1 MCNFD
6 SGKSTSNNDKHFA
19 QNESRLYNIN
29 MITFIVGIIILLLGY
44 VFYSR
49 FVDKVFEPD
58 DRPTPAN
65 KNKDNVDYIPMSKNR
80 NALIHLLNIAGMG
93 PIIGA
98 IQGILFGPIA
108 FILIPFGCIVAGGVH
123 DYFAG
128 MLSIRNRGAQITG
141 LIHKYLGKPAFRI
154 FMVIV
159 SIMLLLLAT
168 VFVYT
173 AGDLF
178 AERFFNVKDFNIANP
193 IVLCIY
199 IIILLYF
206 VFATLFPIDKIIG
219 KFYPALGLLLIL
231 GTGLVLAGF
240 FINGINLKE
249 FNFSSYNL
257 HPQNLPIIPM
267 FFMTVSCGLLSGFH
281 STQATIISRTVDKEK
296 DGRIIFY
303 GMMCLESLI
312 ALIWAAAA
320 MDVYST
326 NLVPQNFVGTVNVVN
341 IIANK
346 FVPFNLAFLV
356 TLAVIILPITSGD
369 TALRGLRI
377 TIADALK
384 LEQKKIINRLIIV
397 IPIVICVLSVLI
409 WAKTNADSFSLI
421 WRYFTFF
428 NQLIA
433 IPTLCCATI
442 YLGWEKK
449 NYLITLLP
457 ALFYVFITMSFIFS
471 EKIGFNLPLKYAEII
486 GAILTIATFVYL
498 MKCTKK

>member
-1 MCNFD
+1 MVTFILSITVLILGYLFYSKYIERTFSPSD
-6 SGKSTSNNDKHFA
+6 DATPAHSNND
-19 QNESRLYNIN
+19 
-29 MITFIVGIIILLLGY
+29 G
-44 VFYSR
+44 
-49 FVDKVFEPD
+49 VDF
-58 DRPTPAN
+58 
-65 KNKDNVDYIPMSKNR
+65 IPMTKNR

-108 FILIPFGCIVAGGVH
+108 FILIPVGCIFAGGVH

-128 MLSIRNRGAQITG
+128 MLSIRNKGAQITG
-141 LIHKYLGKPAFRI
+141 LIQKYLGQKAFKI

-178 AERFFNVKDFNIANP
+178 TERFMGVKDFVITDP
-193 IVLCIY
+193 KVLGTYIVILTY
-199 IIILLYF
+199 FII
-206 VFATLFPIDKIIG
+206 ATLFPIDKIIG
-219 KFYPALGLLLIL
+219 KFYPILGLLLIA
-231 GTGLVLAGF
+231 GTGFLLIGF
-240 FINGINLKE
+240 MFKGVNLQ
-249 FNFSSYNL
+249 NFSLSNFNI
-257 HPQNLPIIPM
+257 HPDNLPLIPM

-281 STQATIISRTVDKEK
+281 STQATILSRTIDKEQ
-296 DGRIIFY
+296 DGRLVFY

-312 ALIWAAAA
+312 AIIWAAAA

-326 NLVPQNFVGTVNVVN
+326 NLVPQNLVGTVNVVN

-346 FVPFNLAFLV
+346 FVPLDLAFLV
-356 TLAVIILPITSGD
+356 TIAIIILPITSGD

-377 TIADALK
+377 TIAEALK
-384 LEQKKIINRLIIV
+384 IEQKSIHKRLIIV
-397 IPIVICVLSVLI
+397 IPIVLCVLGILV
-409 WAKTNADSFSLI
+409 WAKINAGSFSLV

-433 IPTLCCATI
+433 IPTLCCAVI
-442 YLGWEKK
+442 FLARAKK
-449 NYLITLLP
+449 NYFVALLP

-486 GAILTIATFVYL
+486 AVVLTIAAFMYL
-498 MKCTKK
+498 LKKIKSDN

>member
-1 MCNFD
+1 
-6 SGKSTSNNDKHFA
+6 
-19 QNESRLYNIN
+19 
-29 MITFIVGIIILLLGY
+29 MITFIIGLIILFLGY
-44 VFYSR
+44 IFYSR
-49 FVDKVFEPD
+49 YVEKLFAPD
-58 DRPTPAN
+58 DRKTPAH
-65 KNKDNVDYIPMSKNR
+65 KNNDGVDFVPMSKNR
-80 NALIHLLNIAGMG
+80 NSLIHLLNIAGMG

-108 FILIPFGCIVAGGVH
+108 FILIPVGCVLAGGVH

-141 LIHKYLGKPAFRI
+141 LIHKYMGANAFKL
-154 FMVIV
+154 FMAIV

-178 AERFFNVKDFNIANP
+178 VERFFGVKEFVITNP
-193 IVLCIY
+193 VVLGSYIV
-199 IIILLYF
+199 ILLYF
-206 VFATLFPIDKIIG
+206 ILATLFPIDKIIG
-219 KFYPALGLLLIL
+219 KFYPVLGLMLIL
-231 GTGLVLAGF
+231 GTGMVLAGF
-240 FINGINLKE
+240 FINGVNLQ
-249 FNFSSYNL
+249 NFSLEKFNL
-257 HPQNLPIIPM
+257 HPNNLPLIPM

-296 DGRIIFY
+296 DGRRIFY

-312 ALIWAAAA
+312 AMVWAAAA
-320 MDVYST
+320 MDVYSL
-326 NLVPQNFVGTVNVVN
+326 NIVPQNLIGTVNVVN

-346 FVPFNLAFLV
+346 FVPLNLAFLV
-356 TLAVIILPITSGD
+356 TLAIIILPITSGD

-377 TIADALK
+377 TIADALS
-384 LEQKKIINRLIIV
+384 LEQKKIINRLVIV
-397 IPIVICVLSVLI
+397 IPIVICVLSILV
-409 WAKTNADSFSLI
+409 WAKVNSDSFSLI

-433 IPTLCCATI
+433 IPTLVCASI
-442 YLGWEKK
+442 FLAKEKK
-449 NYLITLLP
+449 NYFVTLIP

-486 GAILTIATFVYL
+486 GILITICAFVYV
-498 MKCTKK
+498 KKIIKK

>member
-1 MCNFD
+1 MV
-6 SGKSTSNNDKHFA
+6 
-19 QNESRLYNIN
+19 
-29 MITFIVGIIILLLGY
+29 TFIFGIVILAFGY
-44 VFYSR
+44 ILYSR
-49 FVDKVFEPD
+49 YADKIFEPD
-58 DRPTPAN
+58 DRLTPAH
-65 KNKDNVDYIPMSKNR
+65 KHKDNVDFIPMSKGR

-108 FILIPFGCIVAGGVH
+108 FILIPVGCILAGGVH

-128 MLSIRNRGAQITG
+128 MLSIRNKGAQITG
-141 LIHKYLGKPAFRI
+141 LIHKYLGKSFFKI

-173 AGDLF
+173 SGDLF
-178 AERFFNVKDFNIANP
+178 VERFFGVKDFGITNP
-193 IVLCIY
+193 IVLCSY
-199 IIILLYF
+199 IVILLYF

-219 KFYPALGLLLIL
+219 KFYPVLGMLLIL
-231 GTGLVLAGF
+231 GTGLVLVGF
-240 FINGINLKE
+240 FVNGVHL
-249 FNFSSYNL
+249 
-257 HPQNLPIIPM
+257 QNLNLSNFNIHPNHLPLIPM

-296 DGRIIFY
+296 DGRQIFY

-312 ALIWAAAA
+312 AMIWAASA
-320 MDVYST
+320 MDVYSL
-326 NLVPQNFVGTVNVVN
+326 NLVPQNLIGTVNVVN

-356 TLAVIILPITSGD
+356 TLAVIVLPITSGD

-377 TIADALK
+377 TIADALNV
-384 LEQKKIINRLIIV
+384 EQNKIINRLAIV
-397 IPIVICVLSVLI
+397 VPIVICVLSVLI
-409 WAKTNADSFSLI
+409 WAKTNANSFSVI

-433 IPTLCCATI
+433 IPTLCCATV
-442 YLGWEKK
+442 YLAVNKK
-449 NYLITLLP
+449 NYLVTLLP
-457 ALFYVFITMSFIFS
+457 ALFYVFITMTFIFS
-471 EKIGFNLPLKYAEII
+471 EKIGFNLPLKYALII
-486 GAILTIATFVYL
+486 GLVLTFIVLLCMVKHIKTQ
-498 MKCTKK
+498 K

>member
-1 MCNFD
+1 
-6 SGKSTSNNDKHFA
+6 
-19 QNESRLYNIN
+19 
-29 MITFIVGIIILLLGY
+29 MITFICGILILCFGY
-44 VFYSR
+44 KLYSEYVEKT
-49 FVDKVFEPD
+49 FAPD
-58 DRPTPAN
+58 NEKTPAHEQS
-65 KNKDNVDYIPMSKNR
+65 DGVDFVPMKKNR

-108 FILIPFGCIVAGGVH
+108 FILIPLGCVFAGGVH

-128 MLSIRNRGAQITG
+128 MLSVRNKGMQITG
-141 LIHKYLGKPAFRI
+141 LIHKYLGKSAFRI

-178 AERFFNVKDFNIANP
+178 TERFFGVKEFVITNP
-193 IVLCIY
+193 VVLGTYIV
-199 IIILLYF
+199 ILLYF
-206 VFATLFPIDKIIG
+206 IFATLFPIDKIIG
-219 KFYPALGLLLIL
+219 KFYPVLGLMLIL
-231 GTGLVLAGF
+231 GTGMVLVGF
-240 FINGINLKE
+240 IINGVNLQ
-249 FNFSSYNL
+249 NFSPGNYNI
-257 HPQNLPIIPM
+257 HPNHLPLIPM

-281 STQATIISRTVDKEK
+281 STQATIISRTLDSEK
-296 DGRIIFY
+296 DGKHVFY

-312 ALIWAAAA
+312 AIIWAAAA
-320 MDVYST
+320 MDVYS
-326 NLVPQNFVGTVNVVN
+326 LHQVPQNIIGTVNVVN

-346 FVPFNLAFLV
+346 FVPLNLAFLV
-356 TLAVIILPITSGD
+356 TLAIIILPITSGD

-384 LEQKKIINRLIIV
+384 LEQKKISNRLIIV
-397 IPIVICVLSVLI
+397 VPIIICVLSILI
-409 WAKTNADSFSLI
+409 WAKTNADSFGLI

-433 IPTLCCATI
+433 IPVLLCGTI
-442 YLGWEKK
+442 FLAKTRK
-449 NYLITLLP
+449 NYFITLIP

-471 EKIGFNLPLKYAEII
+471 EKIGFNLPLKHAEII
-486 GAILTIATFVYL
+486 GAFLTFAVLIYII
-498 MKCTKK
+498 KKIKNN

>member
-1 MCNFD
+1 MLM
-6 SGKSTSNNDKHFA
+6 
-19 QNESRLYNIN
+19 Q
-29 MITFIVGIIILLLGY
+29 TFFLGIIILFLGY
-44 VFYSR
+44 LFYSKY
-49 FVDKVFEPD
+49 VEKVFSPD
-58 DRPTPAN
+58 ERKTPAN
-65 KNKDNVDYIPMSKNR
+65 ELNDGVDYVPMSKNR

-108 FILIPFGCIVAGGVH
+108 FLLIPIGCIFAGGVH

-128 MLSIRNRGAQITG
+128 MLSMRNNGAQITG
-141 LIHKYLGKPAFRI
+141 LIDKYLGKNAFKI
-154 FMVIV
+154 FMVVV

-178 AERFFNVKDFNIANP
+178 VERFFGIKEFVISNP
-193 IVLCIY
+193 IVLGSY
-199 IIILLYF
+199 IVILLYF

-219 KFYPALGLLLIL
+219 KFYPVLGLMLIL
-231 GTGLVLAGF
+231 GTGMVLAGF
-240 FINGINLKE
+240 FIKGVNLQN
-249 FNFSSYNL
+249 FNFANYNL
-257 HPQNLPIIPM
+257 HPNNLPLIPM

-281 STQATIISRTVDKEK
+281 STQATIISRTVNREK
-296 DGRIIFY
+296 DGRRIFY

-312 ALIWAAAA
+312 AMVWAAAA
-320 MDVYST
+320 MDVYSL
-326 NLVPQNFVGTVNVVN
+326 NQVPQNIIGTVNVVN
-341 IIANK
+341 IVANK

-356 TLAVIILPITSGD
+356 TLAIIILPITSGD

-377 TIADALK
+377 TVADALK
-384 LEQKKIINRLIIV
+384 LEQKKISNRLIIV
-397 IPIVICVLSVLI
+397 IPIVLCVLSILI
-409 WAKTNADSFSLI
+409 WAKTNTNSFSLI

-442 YLGWEKK
+442 FLAKAGK
-449 NYLITLLP
+449 NYFITLIP

-471 EKIGFNLPLKYAEII
+471 EKIGFNLPLNLAEII
-486 GAILTIATFVYL
+486 GFVLTVIAIVYIFQ
-498 MKCTKK
+498 KIKRK

>member
-1 MCNFD
+1 
-6 SGKSTSNNDKHFA
+6 
-19 QNESRLYNIN
+19 
-29 MITFIVGIIILLLGY
+29 MITFIIGILILILGY
-44 VFYSR
+44 IFYSR
-49 FVDKVFEPD
+49 FVENVFSPD
-58 DRPTPAN
+58 DRKTPAN
-65 KNKDNVDYIPMSKNR
+65 TMTDGIDFIPMSENR

-108 FILIPFGCIVAGGVH
+108 FILIPLGCILAGGVH

-128 MLSIRNRGAQITG
+128 MLSIRNNGAQITG
-141 LIHKYLGKPAFRI
+141 LIEKYLGKNAFKI

-178 AERFFNVKDFNIANP
+178 AERFFGVKEFVITNP
-193 IVLCIY
+193 SVTGTYIV
-199 IIILLYF
+199 ILLYF

-219 KFYPALGLLLIL
+219 KFYPVLGLMLIL
-231 GTGLVLAGF
+231 GTGMVLVGF
-240 FINGINLKE
+240 IINGVNLQN
-249 FNFSSYNL
+249 FNLANYNI
-257 HPQNLPIIPM
+257 HPHNLPLIPM

-281 STQATIISRTVDKEK
+281 STQATIISRTVNHEK
-296 DGRIIFY
+296 DGRRIFY

-312 ALIWAAAA
+312 AIIWAAAA
-320 MDVYST
+320 MDVYSL
-326 NLVPQNFVGTVNVVN
+326 NQVPQNIIGTVNVVN

-346 FVPFNLAFLV
+346 FVPLNLAFLV
-356 TLAVIILPITSGD
+356 TLAIIILPITSGD

-377 TIADALK
+377 TIAEALK
-384 LEQKKIINRLIIV
+384 LEQKKISNRLMIV
-397 IPIVICVLSVLI
+397 IPIIICVLSILL
-409 WAKTNADSFSLI
+409 WAKTNSGSFSLI

-433 IPTLCCATI
+433 IPVLCCGTI
-442 YLGWEKK
+442 FLINEGKK
-449 NYLITLLP
+449 SKCWITLIP

-471 EKIGFNLPLKYAEII
+471 EKIGFNLPLTYAKLI
-486 GAILTIATFVYL
+486 GAVLTAAVLVYILIKV
-498 MKCTKK
+498 KQINISENK